1 MIVEIKIPVI
11 GESITEAIIAEWKK
25 SEGDYVEEDEILCL
39 IESEKATLEVPADK
53 SGVLSIKAASGET
66 KNIGDIIALIDTS
79 KSETKIIEDKVK
91 DVDQSETVKDTA
103 KKVFSTSVAKQ
114 ILVEKNIPLESVK
127 GTGDAGRITKQDAL
141 NYIFELEKKQN
152 SSVDNDV
159 KAEISD
165 PVETRKKMTSL
176 RKTIARNLVAAKNE
190 TAMLT
195 TINEVDMSAILDMRK
210 ELNDEFQNKYGI
222 KLGFMSLFGKA
233 VCLAL
238 KDMEIVNARVEGDE
252 IVYSKHVDLSIAV
265 STPKGLVVP
274 VIRKA
279 DSMNLAQLEKSIQ
292 DIAEKAR
299 SGKLTLAEMTGGTF
313 TITNGGVFGSLIS
326 TPIINLPQ
334 SAVLGMHTIQERPV
348 AIDSKVVIRPMM
360 YIALSYDHRI
370 IDGSNS
376 VLFIVHVKSLLENP
390 KRMLLEI

>member
-25 SEGDYVEEDEILCL
+25 SDGDYVEQDEILCL

-53 SGVLSIKAASGET
+53 SGVLSIKSASGET

-91 DVDQSETVKDTA
+91 DVDQSETVNDTA

-114 ILVEKNIPLESVK
+114 ILIEKNIPLESVK
-127 GTGDAGRITKQDAL
+127 GTGDAGRITKQDAI
-141 NYIFELEKKQN
+141 NFISELEKKQN
-152 SSVDNDV
+152 RSEDNDV
-159 KAEISD
+159 KTEISD
-165 PVETRKKMTSL
+165 PVETREKMTSL

-238 KDMEIVNARVEGDE
+238 KDMKIVNARVEGDE
-252 IVYSKHVDLSIAV
+252 IVYSKYVDLSIAV

-279 DSMNLAQLEKSIQ
+279 DLMSLAQLEKSIQ
-292 DIAEKAR
+292 EIAEKAR

-313 TITNGGVFGSLIS
+313 TITNGGIFGSLIS